1 MSKIPHNWLLRI
13 VPDAK
18 SQFDRLASSTK
29 DSIFHSLQQLLESET
44 PYALPFVEKLEAR
57 KFDNLRK
64 FRAGNYR
71 VFFFIQQVEQA
82 EFKGMLVVVSIR
94 HRGKAY

>member
-1 MSKIPHNWLLRI
+1 M
-13 VPDAK
+13 PDAK
-18 SQFDRLASSTK
+18 SQFDQLAPGTK
-29 DSIFHSLQQLLESET
+29 NSIFHSLQQLLEAEN

-71 VFFFIQQVEQA
+71 VFFFIQHTEQA
-82 EFKGMLVVVSIR
+82 VGKGMLVVVSIR